1 MKTKLIT
8 NVFIYIY
15 GIIYI
20 INMFILTCTCCFYFG
35 PCRNTWREG
44 FMKYTAASHQRATKM
59 FYNET
64 TPGQQ
69 VVGSDYTNNDM
80 FRATGPSATWILYL
94 KYFLPLTSERQYS
107 YRNPQAQ
114 VLVRITQTKVINI

>member
-1 MKTKLIT
+1 
-8 NVFIYIY
+8 
-15 GIIYI
+15 
-20 INMFILTCTCCFYFG
+20 
-35 PCRNTWREG
+35 
-44 FMKYTAASHQRATKM
+44 MKYTAASHQRAAKM

-80 FRATGPSATWILYL
+80 FRATGPSATWIQM
-94 KYFLPLTSERQYS
+94 YFLPLTSERQYS
-107 YRNPQAQ
+107 YSNPQAQ